1 MVVFPLADQQFRS
14 EGAFFAG
21 VAGVLYSHNLKT
33 LVAVK
38 FDYNLSIL
46 ILVFVVLGGMN
57 KMRNVMIAATIL
69 YALPEALRF
78 LADYRMLLYA
88 IILIVMML
96 LNNSKGFSEFKKKL
110 SPKGIFSAKKK
121 EVTR

>member
-1 MVVFPLADQQFRS
+1 M
-14 EGAFFAG
+14 
-21 VAGVLYSHNLKT
+21 
-33 LVAVK
+33 
-38 FDYNLSIL
+38 
-46 ILVFVVLGGMN
+46 VFVVLGGMN